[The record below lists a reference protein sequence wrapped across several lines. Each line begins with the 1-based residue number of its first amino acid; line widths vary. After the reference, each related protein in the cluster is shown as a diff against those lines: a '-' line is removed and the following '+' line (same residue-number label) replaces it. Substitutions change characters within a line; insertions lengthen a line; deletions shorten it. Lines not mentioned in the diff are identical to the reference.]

1 MEVKVGMADLNIC
14 SGSDSITTLGL
25 GSCVGVVLWDPTT
38 KICGMVHVMLPDS
51 TTIRNNSNV
60 AKFADSGI
68 DELLKR
74 VLAKGAR
81 RQNLVAKIAGGAKM
95 FSVQNKSDLISI
107 GERNVAASIKKLK
120 QLNIPLK
127 AQDTGDSYGRT
138 VTFYPATG
146 QYHIKRVGKELK
158 II

>member
-127 AQDTGDSYGRT
+127 AQDTGDNYGRT

>member
-1 MEVKVGMADLNIC
+1 MEIKVGMADMNIC
-14 SGSDSITTLGL
+14 CGSDSITTLGL
-25 GSCVGVVLWDPTT
+25 GSCVGVVLWDPAT

-51 TTIRNNSNV
+51 TCIRNNSNV

-74 VLAKGAR
+74 VIAKGAK

-95 FSVQNKSDLISI
+95 FSVNNKSDLISI
-107 GERNVAASIKKLK
+107 GDRNVEASIKKLK
-120 QLNIPLK
+120 ELKIPLK
-127 AQDTGDSYGRT
+127 AQDTGDTYGRT
-138 VTFYPATG
+138 VTFYPENG
-146 QYHIKRVGKELK
+146 QYHIKRVGREIK

>member
-1 MEVKVGMADLNIC
+1 MEIKVGMADLNIC

-127 AQDTGDSYGRT
+127 AQDTGDNYGRT